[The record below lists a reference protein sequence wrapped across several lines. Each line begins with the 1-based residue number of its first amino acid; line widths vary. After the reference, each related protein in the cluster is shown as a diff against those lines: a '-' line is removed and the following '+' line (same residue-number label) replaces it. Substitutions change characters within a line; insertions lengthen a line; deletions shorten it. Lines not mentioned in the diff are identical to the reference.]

1 MTVGTWT
8 YRWAYDYRDRRV
20 KEYQKVGAGAE
31 TQIKTFIWDGDD
43 LIQERNGAN
52 TITRTH
58 HFGGFAD
65 GTTGATKYE
74 TTTDHLGNVRE
85 VIAASGTTPAIGTV
99 VARYEYTTF
108 QGPMKVYAAAVGN
121 VDASVLTIGRYYH
134 KVLGAGLDLELALY
148 RAYDPALGR
157 WISEDPIGER
167 GGLNLYEYVS
177 NKPLNTTD
185 PLGLESWGLPPQLA
199 NSCEKE
205 FQGGYYDTA
214 RWAPAA
220 FLAIPLVLAVE
231 AWGPAMMAASF
242 RGCNKIKHSTR
253 GKCYLARDVPNT
265 PIPGVEDFSQPGD
278 MNGHKCYYFCRKS
291 LVPIIKFTPGKCEK
305 TITNHYN

>member
-167 GGLNLYEYVS
+167 GGLNLYEYVENS
-177 NKPLNTTD
+177 PLDSQDRN
-185 PLGLESWGLPPQLA
+185 GLCPAVPAAVGAAGQAVVLTMVAGVLVYAVVPSARRSINDLVCHAARSAEQAACMALA
-199 NSCEKE
+199 N
-205 FQGGYYDTA
+205 
-214 RWAPAA
+214 
-220 FLAIPLVLAVE
+220 AV
-231 AWGPAMMAASF
+231 
-242 RGCNKIKHSTR
+242 
-253 GKCYLARDVPNT
+253 YLAQFKVCNLLFKKVARDKCHQD
-265 PIPGVEDFSQPGD
+265 ILDQLREDLA
-278 MNGHKCYYFCRKS
+278 KCR
-291 LVPIIKFTPGKCEK
+291 P
-305 TITNHYN
+305 